1 MANRVSLVY
10 QSKIIYTLLMKCLYG
25 HHYKYRYR
33 AIAEKI
39 PRGASVTD
47 VCSGDSVLY
56 TRYLK
61 GKNKYTGIDI
71 NPLTAFNSQWV
82 KIIKGDIVKEAIPK
96 ADYIVMQGSMYQFI
110 PNHKNVLDKMLFS
123 ARNKVIVTEPIV
135 NLINSNS
142 RLISFLSKYSV
153 NPGDGHKTKRFT
165 KKTLG
170 HFFNKNYKD
179 LIEDK
184 YRIAGGRDMLYILN
198 AK

>member
-1 MANRVSLVY
+1 MTNRVSFVY

-71 NPLTAFNSQWV
+71 NPLTSFNSQWA
-82 KIIKGDIVKEAIPK
+82 KTIKVDIVKEAIPK
-96 ADYIVMQGSMYQFI
+96 ADYVVMQGSLYQFI
-110 PNHKNVLDKMLFS
+110 PNHKEIINKMLDS
-123 ARNKVIVTEPIV
+123 ARYKVIISEPVINLV
-135 NLINSNS
+135 NSKNKI
-142 RLISFLSKYSV
+142 ISTIAKYSA
-153 NPGDGHKTKRFT
+153 NPSTGNKKFRFT
-165 KKTLG
+165 KSLLNN
-170 HFFNKNYKD
+170 FFRKNYKD
-179 LIEDK
+179 LIENTSFA
-184 YRIAGGRDMLYILN
+184 AGGRDMLFILR